1 MSERWVVGGPLR
13 RISIEEFALILLL
26 DALGPV
32 SVSEIIRHLG
42 TAQAT
47 TTEICERAEENGLVT
62 RVRRGRETFVDL
74 TSLAASLRR
83 RTRSAQ

>member
-1 MSERWVVGGPLR
+1 MAERWVVGAPLR
-13 RISIEEFALILLL
+13 TIAVDEFALILLL

-47 TTEICERAEENGLVT
+47 TSEICQRAEENGMVT
-62 RVRRGRETFVDL
+62 RTKRGRETFVDL

-83 RTRSAQ
+83 RTRST